1 MRQIP
6 AQDFDPQY
14 CHDLDEF
21 EKNELKCFRFLV
33 QEEAIGKGITKFNN
47 FEHDIVSFYLYINIL
62 FGRNFFKAHKE
73 SVKLS

>member
-33 QEEAIGKGITKFNN
+33 QENAIGKGITKLNN
-47 FEHDIVSFYLYINIL
+47 FEHDIVSFC
-62 FGRNFFKAHKE
+62 
-73 SVKLS
+73 